1 LSGHYNLSYQLLSVN
16 QMFNLVNLLLQSPFD
31 LQLPEE
37 WFSTVYDILNV
48 FFALAIRGYLIFV
61 LIGMMIYATGLSDG
75 LAKYLVGLGVVVYFG
90 GPFIVNLF
98 GHFSGVAP
106 ITLESATTTWL
117 RVVGMSDTELIS
129 LLVWLGDA
137 VAAICSLAG
146 AILYFTPNANDLT
159 GKGKS
164 LMVRA
169 LLLTP
174 VLAFVHVAI
183 WL

>member
-1 LSGHYNLSYQLLSVN
+1 
-16 QMFNLVNLLLQSPFD
+16 MFNLVPLLLQSPFD
-31 LQLPEE
+31 LQLPDA
-37 WFSTVYDILNV
+37 WFSTVYDILNM

-61 LIGMMIYATGLSDG
+61 LIGMMVYATCLSDG
-75 LAKYLVGLGVVVYFG
+75 LAKVLVGFGIVLYFG
-90 GPFIVNLF
+90 GPFILNLF
-98 GHFSGVAP
+98 GQLSGVET
-106 ITLESATTTWL
+106 ITIESATTTWL
-117 RVVGMSDTELIS
+117 RVVGMTDTELIS

-137 VAAICSLAG
+137 VAAICILVG

-159 GKGKS
+159 GRGKS

-169 LLLTP
+169 LMLAP